1 MHARLQADIGLS
13 LGDMSHQLNL
23 DEKEITALT
32 LGDIS
37 LTVGDIDLNEE
48 RRSG

>member
-23 DEKEITALT
+23 DEKQITAAEMDHGAVLCCPCT
-32 LGDIS
+32 SKCAGS
-37 LTVGDIDLNEE
+37 H
-48 RRSG
+48 